1 MSTPSIAH
9 FGTTLI
15 EAPPPPGVF
24 QSDVP
29 VTGDVARTLDFLSV
43 LGLEPAVRNLY
54 EGVGR
59 QFIWRRGEPRHADY
73 LEVDTFTSYRAV
85 SRPIAA
91 GPRVG
96 DTIFRVTH
104 DDPQHVYRTWR
115 ARGLAMPVGRFEAEA
130 DFRAGR
136 RADILVRGPQG
147 QWFELAQSGP
157 DRALNH
163 AVYIWTDPARVTAV
177 AESYASTFSLT
188 AAESDDAAVDSDFHG
203 IAHVRRL
210 RRASPGITI
219 GLLTPLPGNA
229 IAPRWSK
236 DIFLEAGYSHFRLGT
251 FDKEATR
258 ARTETA
264 FPDGGDVSFVYFEDS
279 YLELVEIGPD
289 DPAR

>member
-1 MSTPSIAH
+1 VSTPSIAH

-15 EAPPPPGVF
+15 EPPPPPGVA
-24 QSDVP
+24 QSDIP
-29 VTGDVARTLDFLSV
+29 VTGDVARTLQFLEV

-54 EGVGR
+54 DGVGR
-59 QFIWRRGEPRHADY
+59 QFIWRRGDPRDSDY
-73 LEVDTFTSYRAV
+73 LEIDTFTSYRAV
-85 SRPIAA
+85 SRPATA

-104 DDPQHVYRTWR
+104 ADPQRVYQTWR
-115 ARGLAMPVGRFEAEA
+115 ARGLAVPVGRFEAEA

-136 RADILVRGPQG
+136 RAEILVRGPQG
-147 QWFELAQSGP
+147 QWFELTQSVS
-157 DRALNH
+157 DRVLNH
-163 AVYIWTDPARVTAV
+163 AVYIWTDPERVAAV
-177 AESYASTFSLT
+177 AASYADTFGLDP
-188 AAESDDAAVDSDFHG
+188 AEPDTDGSGSDFHG
-203 IAHVRRL
+203 IARVRRL

-219 GLLTPLPGNA
+219 GLLTPLSGNA
-229 IAPRWSK
+229 VAPRWST

-251 FDKEATR
+251 FDKQATR
-258 ARTETA
+258 ARTQTA